1 MPRRR
6 IATALLALAAAGAV
20 AAVPAGVGAA
30 TRVPDAAGAVTVPG
44 CVPGSSRDF
53 CLPIAIASDGTHV
66 WVVSET
72 PLKGGPGAG
81 AVTELNA
88 KTGTIVNKIFGATYR
103 FNRPFAVSS
112 DGKHVWVANA
122 SGNSVTELVPT
133 TGKLVK
139 VISGSTYRFDAP
151 GRISSNGTHVWV
163 ADYGNNGVSEF
174 NASTGDHRKTIS

>member
-1 MPRRR
+1 MPRKR

-112 DGKHVWVANA
+112 DGKHVWIANH
-122 SGNSVTELVPT
+122 SGDSVTEL
-133 TGKLVK
+133 
-139 VISGSTYRFDAP
+139 
-151 GRISSNGTHVWV
+151 
-163 ADYGNNGVSEF
+163 
-174 NASTGDHRKTIS
+174 NASTGVFVQLLSGPEFDFVEAKGHLLGREARLGGVRRRLQRRRLGH